1 MSIFKKAQKSA
12 SKLKILLQGASGSGK
27 TWSSLVLAKSLG
39 KKIAVIDT
47 EKGSASLYADKFDFD
62 VAEMSSPYE
71 PEKFIL
77 AINEAE
83 KAGYDVII
91 LDSISHEWQACLDL
105 VTQIAKDKFSNN
117 SYMAWSKV
125 TPRHDKFVNAI
136 LQSNCHIIATTRA
149 KTEYVTTSSDGK
161 KIAPTKIGMAGI
173 QRDGLDYEFTVVFEL
188 TQSHLANATKDRTSL
203 FDGKDFIIT
212 EETGKE
218 LLKWLTIDPTPKEN
232 QPKIEINYDPNYVN

>member
-1 MSIFKKAQKSA
+1 MSFFKKAQKSA
-12 SKLKILLQGASGSGK
+12 SKLRLLLQGASGSGK
-27 TWSSLVLAKSLG
+27 TWSALTLAKSLG

-47 EKGSASLYADKFDFD
+47 EKGSASLYSDKFDFD
-62 VAEMSSPYE
+62 VAEMNPPYT

-77 AINEAE
+77 SIQEAE

-125 TPRHDKFVNAI
+125 TPRHDAFVNAI

-149 KTEYVTTSSDGK
+149 KTEYITTNNDGK

-173 QRDGLDYEFTVVFEL
+173 QRDGLDYEFTLVFEL
-188 TQSHLANATKDRTSL
+188 SQSHLAIATKDRTCL
-203 FDGKDFIIT
+203 FDGKDFVIT

-218 LLKWLTIDPTPKEN
+218 LLNWLIIEPTQKEN
-232 QPKIEINYDPNYVN
+232 QPEVLAKFCQK